1 MRMRMT
7 APAIGGAAVLFAVV
21 LVWLVRPEPPV
32 ASVPPQVELAAT
44 LAAGSNA
51 AETAVAPPVPN
62 GPAAEATASSPP
74 VPERSPLPG
83 ETPATPMADVV
94 TERQNMI
101 RRAGAGGPGNE
112 FPPQIAAVELEFG
125 TEPVD
130 RDWAPGAEAAVFAA
144 FAQIPGLQLI
154 DQQVECRSTMCRI
167 QLTQPGSA
175 VTSGER
181 PPFNILSDSIG
192 LRPRFVMMV
201 GAGTTAQRSIGYFW
215 REGFAPSEEPDQPQR
230 NN

>member
-1 MRMRMT
+1 MT
-7 APAIGGAAVLFAVV
+7 APAIGGTAVLLAVV

-32 ASVPPQVELAAT
+32 ASEGEAVPQVDLAA
-44 LAAGSNA
+44 AIAGSNA
-51 AETAVAPPVPN
+51 AEPAVAPPVPN
-62 GPAAEATASSPP
+62 DPAAEPAASSPP
-74 VPERSPLPG
+74 APERSPLPG
-83 ETPATPMADVV
+83 ETPATPMADLV
-94 TERQNMI
+94 TERQSMI

-112 FPPQIAAVELEFG
+112 FPPEIAGVEREFG

-130 RDWAPGAEAAVFAA
+130 RSWAPGAEAAVFAA
-144 FAQIPGLQLI
+144 FAQIPGLKLI

-181 PPFNILSDSIG
+181 VPFNMLSDSVG
-192 LRPRFVMMV
+192 LTPRWMMMA
-201 GAGTTAQRSIGYFW
+201 GAGSTSLRSVGYFW
-215 REGFAPSEEPDQPQR
+215 REGFAPSEQPDQPQR

>member
-1 MRMRMT
+1 MRMT
-7 APAIGGAAVLFAVV
+7 APAIGGMAVV
-21 LVWLVRPEPPV
+21 LAAALVWLFRPELPV
-32 ASVPPQVELAAT
+32 ALDDAAMPQPVV
-44 LAAGSNA
+44 
-51 AETAVAPPVPN
+51 ETAAAASRSSAPAVEP
-62 GPAAEATASSPP
+62 PAPEALATEPAASSPP
-74 VPERSPLPG
+74 APERSPLPG
-83 ETPATPMADVV
+83 ETPATPMADIV

-112 FPPQIAAVELEFG
+112 FPPQIAAVEREFG

-130 RDWAPGAEAAVFAA
+130 QTWAPGAEAAVFAA
-144 FAQIPGLQLI
+144 FAQMPGLKLV

-181 PPFNILSDSIG
+181 PPFNILSDSLG

-201 GAGTTAQRSIGYFW
+201 GAGSTSQRSIGYFW
-215 REGFAPSEEPDQPQR
+215 REGLAPSEQPDQAQR